1 LGHRQAQRL
10 GGSRHAAV
18 VRDDAGQVL
27 AELAGG
33 SDVDRVETSQ
43 ARDVERSGGTE
54 QCVVEGDEIDL
65 AQDKACTVQCV
76 GAVDGDGERDL
87 DPRQTARCTGLVGS

>member
-1 LGHRQAQRL
+1 LGHRQAQRF
-10 GGSRHAAV
+10 GGSRHTAV

-43 ARDVERSGGTE
+43 ARDVERSGGAE
-54 QCVVEGDEIDL
+54 
-65 AQDKACTVQCV
+65 
-76 GAVDGDGERDL
+76 
-87 DPRQTARCTGLVGS
+87 

>member
-1 LGHRQAQRL
+1 LGHRQAQRF

-43 ARDVERSGGTE
+43 ARDVERSGGAE
-54 QCVVEGDEIDL
+54 
-65 AQDKACTVQCV
+65 
-76 GAVDGDGERDL
+76 
-87 DPRQTARCTGLVGS
+87 